1 MDDVQEALWV
11 RLNALRAERN
21 AWYAAESIVILNAPR
36 QAMVAETEQVE
47 AWFKALEEA
56 KYVRRSA
63 QEYLEE
69 VNGQS

>member
-21 AWYAAESIVILNAPR
+21 AWYATERIVILNAPR
-36 QAMVAETEQVE
+36 QALVAEIEQVE

-56 KYVRRSA
+56 EYVRRSV

-69 VNGQS
+69 KRG

>member
-21 AWYAAESIVILNAPR
+21 AWYATESIVILNAPR
-36 QAMVAETEQVE
+36 QALVAEIEQVE

-56 KYVRRSA
+56 KYVRQSV

-69 VNGQS
+69 KRG

>member
-21 AWYAAESIVILNAPR
+21 AWYATESIVILNASR
-36 QAMVAETEQVE
+36 QAVVREIEQVE

-56 KYVRRSA
+56 KYVRRSV

-69 VNGQS
+69 ISG

>member
-1 MDDVQEALWV
+1 MDEMQEALWV

-21 AWYAAESIVILNAPR
+21 AWYANERIVILNESR
-36 QAMVAETEQVE
+36 QAVVREIEQVE

-56 KYVRRSA
+56 KYVRRSV

-69 VNGQS
+69 ISG

>member
-21 AWYAAESIVILNAPR
+21 AWYAAERIVILNASR
-36 QAMVAETEQVE
+36 QAVVREIEQVE
-47 AWFKALEEA
+47 AWLKALEEA
-56 KYVRRSA
+56 KYVRRSV

-69 VNGQS
+69 ISG

>member
-1 MDDVQEALWV
+1 MDDVQEALWI

-21 AWYAAESIVILNAPR
+21 AWYANERIVILNESR
-36 QAMVAETEQVE
+36 QAVVREIEQVE

-56 KYVRRSA
+56 KYVRRSV

-69 VNGQS
+69 ISG

>member
-1 MDDVQEALWV
+1 VDEVQEALWV

-21 AWYAAESIVILNAPR
+21 AWYAVERIVILSQPR
-36 QAMVAETEQVE
+36 QAIVAEIEQVE

-63 QEYLEE
+63 LEYLEE
-69 VNGQS
+69 KRGQA

>member
-21 AWYAAESIVILNAPR
+21 AWYATERIVILNESR
-36 QAMVAETEQVE
+36 QALVAEIEQVE
-47 AWFKALEEA
+47 AWLKALEEA
-56 KYVRRSA
+56 KYVRRSV

-69 VNGQS
+69 ISG

>member
-21 AWYAAESIVILNAPR
+21 AWYANERIVILNAPR
-36 QAMVAETEQVE
+36 QALVAEIEQVE
-47 AWFKALEEA
+47 AWLKALEEA

-69 VNGQS
+69 KRG

>member
-1 MDDVQEALWV
+1 MDDVQEALWI

-21 AWYAAESIVILNAPR
+21 AWYANERIVILNAPR
-36 QAMVAETEQVE
+36 QALVAEIEQVE

-69 VNGQS
+69 KRG

>member
-1 MDDVQEALWV
+1 MDDVQEALWI

-21 AWYAAESIVILNAPR
+21 AWYAAESIVILNESR
-36 QAMVAETEQVE
+36 QAVVREIEQVE

-69 VNGQS
+69 INGQA

>member
-21 AWYAAESIVILNAPR
+21 AWYAAESIVILNESR
-36 QAMVAETEQVE
+36 QAVVAEIEQVE

-63 QEYLEE
+63 MEYLEE
-69 VNGQS
+69 ISG

>member
-21 AWYAAESIVILNAPR
+21 AWYATERIVILNESR
-36 QAMVAETEQVE
+36 QALVAEIEQVE

-56 KYVRRSA
+56 KYVRRSV

-69 VNGQS
+69 KHG

>member
-21 AWYAAESIVILNAPR
+21 AWYATERIVILNAPR
-36 QAMVAETEQVE
+36 QALVAEIEQVE

-56 KYVRRSA
+56 KYLRRSV

-69 VNGQS
+69 KRG

>member
-21 AWYAAESIVILNAPR
+21 AWYAAERIVILNAPR
-36 QAMVAETEQVE
+36 RALVAEIEQIQ
-47 AWFKALEEA
+47 AWLMALEEA

-63 QEYLEE
+63 LEYLEAKR
-69 VNGQS
+69 G

>member
-21 AWYAAESIVILNAPR
+21 AWYANERIVILNAPR
-36 QAMVAETEQVE
+36 QALVAEIEQVE

-69 VNGQS
+69 KRG

>member
-21 AWYAAESIVILNAPR
+21 AWYAAERIVVLNESR
-36 QAMVAETEQVE
+36 QAVVAEIEQVE
-47 AWFKALEEA
+47 AWLKALEEA
-56 KYVRRSA
+56 KYVRRSV

-69 VNGQS
+69 KRG

>member
-1 MDDVQEALWV
+1 MDDVQEALWL

-21 AWYAAESIVILNAPR
+21 AWYAAESIVVLNESR
-36 QAMVAETEQVE
+36 QAVVAEIEQVE

-56 KYVRRSA
+56 KYVRRSV

-69 VNGQS
+69 VNGQA